1 LHEAT
6 RILLCAVA
14 GGFLAACSSPVDVLQ
29 EFDASAALSMV
40 EEQMAFGPRYPGSAG
55 HLAVQDWIESSL
67 SDSGWQVELQDFTFD
82 GVALRNIVGDL
93 ESDGGGLVVLGAHY
107 DTRPVA
113 DRDPSQAGEPVP
125 GANDGASGVAVLLE
139 LARLLPSMR
148 LRCDVQ
154 LAFFDAEDSGRI
166 AGWEWSLGSHHFVDQ
181 LSIAPEAAVI
191 VDMVG
196 DRDLRLPRELNST
209 PELVDAIWAA
219 AQAAGSGAFVDEP
232 GPSLIDDHMP
242 FIERGWPA
250 VDIIDF
256 DYPYWHT
263 PQDTADKI
271 AAESLGQVGRALA
284 AWLQSTCEE

>member
-1 LHEAT
+1 
-6 RILLCAVA
+6 VA
-14 GGFLAACSSPVDVLQ
+14 AGLLAACSSPVEAPR
-29 EFDASAALSMV
+29 EFDSSSALSLV
-40 EEQMAFGPRYPGSAG
+40 EEQMAFGPRFPGSAG
-55 HLAVQDWIESSL
+55 HLDAQDWIESRL
-67 SDSGWQVELQDFTFD
+67 RDAGWQVERQEFAFD
-82 GVALRNIVGDL
+82 DIALRNIVGDL
-93 ESDGGGLVVLGAHY
+93 ESDGGGLFVLGAHY

-113 DRDPSQAGEPVP
+113 DRDPSKSGLPVP

-139 LARLLPSMR
+139 LARALPSMR
-148 LRCDVQ
+148 LGCDVQ

-166 AGWEWSLGSHHFVDQ
+166 AGWDWSLGSRHFAEQ
-181 LSIAPEAAVI
+181 LSTAPDAVVI

-196 DRDLRLPRELNST
+196 DRDLRLPREMNST
-209 PELVDAIWAA
+209 PELVEAIWAA

-232 GPSLIDDHMP
+232 GPSLIDDHIP

-271 AAESLGQVGRALA
+271 SAESLGQVGRALA
-284 AWLQSTCEE
+284 AWLQSTCGKRDNG